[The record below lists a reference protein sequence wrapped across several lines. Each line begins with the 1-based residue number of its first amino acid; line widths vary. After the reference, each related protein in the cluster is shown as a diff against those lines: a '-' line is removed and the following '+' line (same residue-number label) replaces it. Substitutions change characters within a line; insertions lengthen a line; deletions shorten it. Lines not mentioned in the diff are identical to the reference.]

1 MYYGH
6 NRTKCNRF
14 CDLNKKVFMYKL
26 QINFYEEKWGKY
38 NLQRV
43 NFLQFEQLKK
53 KIFEEN

>member
-6 NRTKCNRF
+6 NRTKRNRF

-43 NFLQFEQLKK
+43 NFPLV
-53 KIFEEN
+53 